1 MSSIQIDPSRER
13 GLRSSLHRVLQSLFS
28 FGVVV
33 QVSETGVT
41 VACGELRYDLS
52 MSQRRRQWSVDSLA
66 SASTLPS
73 SWNKVVQRGM
83 RVLLMK
89 SSSGVVETWACDC
102 FVEALQDAMEIL
114 HKGVDVSESALTD
127 VRRRVSLLASGE
139 WRDSLWVLLVTCV
152 LGDAVYVERCRPA
165 LKIGSLSPRAWMTRL
180 RVYAGTLMTLKPPA
194 RTFASLNTQGMIGW
208 RVERGGGDR
217 GGEAGRQGGG
227 GGSGRQ
233 GRGGGSGRQGRGGGS
248 GRQGRGCGSGRQ
260 RGCGSGRQGEADETS
275 KKVVASNM
283 QWWRRTGSN
292 VMATVCR
299 LRIKRS
305 DIRLHMHC

>member
-217 GGEAGRQGGG
+217 GGEAGRGDRGGEA
-227 GGSGRQ
+227 
-233 GRGGGSGRQGRGGGS
+233 GRGDRGGEAGRGD
-248 GRQGRGCGSGRQ
+248 RG
-260 RGCGSGRQGEADETS
+260 GEADETS
-275 KKVVASNM
+275 KKGRREQHAVVATN
-283 QWWRRTGSN
+283 
-292 VMATVCR
+292 R
-299 LRIKRS
+299 LKRDS
-305 DIRLHMHC
+305 YSLPAAYQKVGHSFAHALLIAPVALWYASVAAAREERAP